1 MRKEI
6 MSVKMDGKS
15 RLVWKVLDKPGK
27 KISFHLD
34 SKIRTFFFCICHAEI
49 VLSSHWTVLTGHAG
63 NICSNL
69 LTF

>member
-1 MRKEI
+1 

-34 SKIRTFFFCICHAEI
+34 SKIRTFFSASVMLKLFLAH
-49 VLSSHWTVLTGHAG
+49 TGLF
-63 NICSNL
+63 L
-69 LTF
+69 LDMLATSAQTF